1 MQIIGFGNWIIFLH
15 PFRTD
20 TFVLLMAHSIAILCR
35 KKINKA
41 LNCYS
46 ELFGRWKLLEFTY
59 KKIVISYG
67 DLCQTKSTT
76 QKAPQFSS
84 IVQVTWSSSDG
95 AVIKFGEVGGISAA
109 NPHSMALSQFT
120 TQLNQHKCLSDTLL
134 QIIRSHK
141 LCKALGRLPITCSV
155 GTVLDPTVQLPRTHF
170 SGLWCEFFFRDLCLQ
185 PLLNILNFLHQ
196 TFFSPLKKARQ
207 NFSVICE
214 SPCHYRLIFRGY
226 YAIDLLVDKDDQ
238 VFVRDGAHS
247 KFSNQNLL
255 DGWRPISGLLSF
267 LRSLGMTT
275 SLKFLYQYR
284 EVLIKTIIDAQC
296 ISL

>member
-1 MQIIGFGNWIIFLH
+1 MGFAANPFL
-15 PFRTD
+15 
-20 TFVLLMAHSIAILCR
+20 LSMAPLNAFLSRIKI
-35 KKINKA
+35 KKAK
-41 LNCYS
+41 NCFS

-170 SGLWCEFFFRDLCLQ
+170 SGLWCE
-185 PLLNILNFLHQ
+185 
-196 TFFSPLKKARQ
+196 
-207 NFSVICE
+207 
-214 SPCHYRLIFRGY
+214 
-226 YAIDLLVDKDDQ
+226 
-238 VFVRDGAHS
+238 
-247 KFSNQNLL
+247 
-255 DGWRPISGLLSF
+255 LLS
-267 LRSLGMTT
+267 
-275 SLKFLYQYR
+275 
-284 EVLIKTIIDAQC
+284 
-296 ISL
+296 

>member
-1 MQIIGFGNWIIFLH
+1 
-15 PFRTD
+15 
-20 TFVLLMAHSIAILCR
+20 MARSSAFYDEFFFS
-35 KKINKA
+35 NKFNTSLSTS

-170 SGLWCEFFFRDLCLQ
+170 SGLWRELFLKR
-185 PLLNILNFLHQ
+185 PL
-196 TFFSPLKKARQ
+196 
-207 NFSVICE
+207 
-214 SPCHYRLIFRGY
+214 
-226 YAIDLLVDKDDQ
+226 
-238 VFVRDGAHS
+238 
-247 KFSNQNLL
+247 
-255 DGWRPISGLLSF
+255 
-267 LRSLGMTT
+267 
-275 SLKFLYQYR
+275 
-284 EVLIKTIIDAQC
+284 
-296 ISL
+296 